1 MMRRMA
7 MVAFTFGAFLGALP
21 LQAQTKPHRVL
32 FALTSSDEIDW
43 RLTLS
48 NIRNLVSGVTPE
60 PIDVEVVVYGP
71 GITFLK
77 KDGPDAGEIQK
88 LESSHLH
95 IVACGNAMRKEHLE
109 AADLV
114 PGTEVVPSGIVEV
127 VRKQEQGWMYIKAG
141 R

>member
-1 MMRRMA
+1 MIRRLA
-7 MVAFTFGAFLGALP
+7 TVALTFGAFLSTLP
-21 LQAQTKPHRVL
+21 LQAQAKAHFVL
-32 FALTSSDEIDW
+32 FALTSSDEVDW
-43 RLTLS
+43 RLTL
-48 NIRNLVSGVTPE
+48 NNVRNLVSGMAPE
-60 PIDVEVVVYGP
+60 PIDVEGVVYGQ

-77 KDGPDAGEIQK
+77 KDGPDAGEIQE

-95 IVACGNAMRKEHLE
+95 FFACGNAMRKEHLE

-127 VRKQEQGWMYIKAG
+127 VRKQEQGWIYIKAG